1 MKKLNSVIISMQ
13 FYPIEGGVETFL
25 LEVAKKWSTHN
36 IEVWCREFNNIPN
49 RMNTPVKILRFPWG
63 QGSYLKTVI
72 LLYNHIKSCTKLIS
86 FIIFSVLLLINRN
99 VIKNCISF
107 IDNSLSSFNQ
117 IKEQN
122 INAHIVFQCS
132 MPLFTGVI
140 GTFYKLCFNVP
151 LVIYVHGSELIF
163 HSKPF
168 NQRLLQKFILKNA
181 DLIISNSKFTTQLAI
196 SKGADPNKIYKTLLG
211 ANTKMFFPKETNHL
225 IKQKYNIPDDH
236 LILLT
241 VSHLIPRK
249 GNDMVIKALPKILEN
264 VPNLTYLIGGRGE
277 YQSTLIHLVK
287 ENKLENH
294 VKFIGFVKDEEI
306 NDLFNACDIF
316 IMPNRQEV
324 YDVEG
329 FGIVFADAA
338 ACAKPTIAGNSGG
351 AVDAIVDK
359 QTGFLVNPLSIEDIA
374 EKTITLLKDP
384 QLRLQFGQKGLERV
398 TNELNWDIICLNI
411 FNKINNIKQY
421 NCKES

>member
-1 MKKLNSVIISMQ
+1 MKATNSVIISMQ
-13 FYPIEGGVETFL
+13 FYPVEGGVETFL
-25 LEVAKKWSTHN
+25 LEVAKKWENQN
-36 IEVWCREFNNIPN
+36 IEVWCREHHNTPN
-49 RMNTPVKILRFPWG
+49 HINTPVKILRFPWG
-63 QGSYLKTVI
+63 QGSYLKTI
-72 LLYNHIKSCTKLIS
+72 KLLYAYLKSSAKPILFLMFCS
-86 FIIFSVLLLINRN
+86 LLLINRN
-99 VIKNCISF
+99 VIKSCISF
-107 IDNSLSSFNQ
+107 IDKSLSSFNQ
-117 IKEQN
+117 LRKQN
-122 INAHIVFQCS
+122 KNNHLVFQCS

-241 VSHLIPRK
+241 VSHLVPRK

-294 VKFIGFVKDEEI
+294 VKFIGFVQDEEI

-316 IMPNRQEV
+316 IMPNRQED

-384 QLRLQFGQKGLERV
+384 QLRQQFGQKGLERV
-398 TNELNWDIICLNI
+398 QKELNWDIVAK
-411 FNKINNIKQY
+411 KIY
-421 NCKES
+421 NRIHDLANEKD